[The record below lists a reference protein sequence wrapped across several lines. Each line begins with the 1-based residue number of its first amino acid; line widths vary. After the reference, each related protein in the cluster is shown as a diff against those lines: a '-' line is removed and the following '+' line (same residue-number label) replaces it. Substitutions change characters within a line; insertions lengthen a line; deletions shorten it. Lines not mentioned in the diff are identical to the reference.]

1 MSSDQN
7 IFLFVHYSIALLA
20 HHYVN
25 FQDKF
30 HYIMTYMNDL
40 QNETQSMVSDSS
52 DSGLPTSG
60 VPSEIEL
67 EGAGQC
73 H

>member
-1 MSSDQN
+1 MDQN
-7 IFLFVHYSIALLA
+7 IFLFVYFSIALLA

-30 HYIMTYMNDL
+30 RYITTYVDDL
-40 QNETQSMVSDSS
+40 QNETQSMTSDGI

-60 VPSEIEL
+60 TPSEIDL
-67 EGAGQC
+67 ESIGQC